1 MKYSLR
7 LLLLSLAVLLPLAG
21 CDKASPVAPEGT
33 TLTLSASPAE
43 ISSANG
49 TSIITVVA
57 RKANGQPVTPG
68 TEVRFSTTLGTID
81 PVVETDRSG
90 VAEATLRGDGR
101 LGTAHV
107 TASTGA
113 VRTDPMDVIIGTPA
127 RNISLQATPT
137 TLPST
142 GGRVTLL
149 ALVRDARGLPL
160 ANQGVNFTTQLGTL
174 ASRGGLVQTDAN
186 GQARDTLTLNEQ
198 DLGNNQSSVAVS
210 ANVAGGDGALVS
222 DDFSI
227 QIQTDRPIAAFT
239 YERGTTNLDVL
250 FQNDST
256 GGGGDLTF
264 SWNFGDGASGTGP
277 SIHHTYA
284 AADTYTVILTVTS
297 TSSGLSDTATAR
309 VTVPVTARGTGN

>member
-43 ISSANG
+43 ISAANG
-49 TSIITVVA
+49 GSIITVVA

-68 TEVRFSTTLGTID
+68 TRIRFSTTLGTID

-101 LGTAHV
+101 LGTAHI

-137 TLPST
+137 TLPAT

-186 GQARDTLTLNEQ
+186 GQARDTLTAER
-198 DLGNNQSSVAVS
+198 
-210 ANVAGGDGALVS
+210 AGPRQQPV
-222 DDFSI
+222 
-227 QIQTDRPIAAFT
+227 
-239 YERGTTNLDVL
+239 ERGGHRQRRRRRRRPGQRRLQHPGPNRARR
-250 FQNDST
+250 SP
-256 GGGGDLTF
+256 
-264 SWNFGDGASGTGP
+264 ASPISAARPTWKC
-277 SIHHTYA
+277 SSRTSRRA
-284 AADTYTVILTVTS
+284 AA
-297 TSSGLSDTATAR
+297 AA
-309 VTVPVTARGTGN
+309 